1 MGGLTYGI
9 KIFLDS
15 TEKKVL
21 MLHFSFVNKRATKS
35 LLKRKYEMTGIV
47 IVFIVLIV
55 VVAVLIIH
63 GNNKHPP

>member
-9 KIFLDS
+9 EIFLDS
-15 TEKKVL
+15 IEKKVL
-21 MLHFSFVNKRATKS
+21 MLHFSFVKKPATKS

-47 IVFIVLIV
+47 IVLIVLIV